1 MKITFT
7 TVAKRFFLAAALMT
21 LSCLL
26 VTGYTYISGEK
37 DFSLG
42 KKEASKEEE
51 TEKKSG
57 YDPSTS
63 KYKDM
68 NAYSIC
74 IDAACGGSDNG
85 SENDSRYEKDDNL
98 KLAKKVKDILE
109 NEMNFKVVMTR
120 TDDSD
125 VSDSDRVAKAN
136 DNNCNA
142 IVSLARGEYLN
153 ANYSQGFESYI
164 YHDEPT
170 DALALS
176 SCIMSKLNDTASML
190 KGSTVNGKPGN
201 SEEDYYINKNSRMA
215 SVVVLTG
222 YITYDQD
229 NEAFDNDFDSI
240 AKAIAEGIYEYF
252 ETGIQK

>member
-1 MKITFT
+1 MKITFKM
-7 TVAKRFFLAAALMT
+7 VAKRFFLAAGLMAM
-21 LSCLL
+21 SCLL

-37 DFSLG
+37 EFPLG
-42 KKEASKEEE
+42 KKETKKETE

-57 YDPSTS
+57 YDPKTS
-63 KYKDM
+63 NYDDM

-85 SENDSRYEKDDNL
+85 TENESRLEKDDNL
-98 KLAKKVKDILE
+98 KLAQKVQNILV
-109 NEMNFKVVMTR
+109 NEMNFKVFMTR

-125 VSDSDRVAKAN
+125 VSDADRVAKAN

-142 IVSLARGEYLN
+142 IVSLARGKYLN

-164 YHDEPT
+164 YHEEPT

-176 SCIMSKLNDTASML
+176 SCIISKLNDTNTML
-190 KGSTVNGKPGN
+190 NGSTVNGMPGN
-201 SEEDYYINKNSRMA
+201 KNEDFYINKSSNMA

-222 YITYDQD
+222 YITYDED
-229 NEAFDNDFDSI
+229 NEAFDNNLDTI
-240 AKAIAEGIYEYF
+240 AKAIAEGIYDYMKA
-252 ETGIQK
+252 GINK